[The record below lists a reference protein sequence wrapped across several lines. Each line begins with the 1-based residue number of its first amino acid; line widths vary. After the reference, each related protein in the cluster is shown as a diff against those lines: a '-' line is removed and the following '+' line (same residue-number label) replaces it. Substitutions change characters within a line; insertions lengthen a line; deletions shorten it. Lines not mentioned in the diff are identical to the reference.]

1 MAADANA
8 LDNEHHETR
17 RQSACVRLQNILT
30 HGSAQAEQKVK
41 ESPSSWMKQ
50 TMIAYIPNTPKGFL
64 NVHLSRADS
73 A

>member
-41 ESPSSWMKQ
+41 ES
-50 TMIAYIPNTPKGFL
+50 L
-64 NVHLSRADS
+64 E
-73 A
+73 